1 MAGFSIGFLSGILG
15 GLLGIG
21 GAVVMIPLMV
31 GFLKLGQHRA
41 HGTSLVAVVF
51 TGVSGAV
58 YYALHAM
65 TDLTA
70 ALLIVPTAMIT
81 ASAGARFATALPE
94 WKLKRSFGAFQI
106 TIACLLAAKPYLPQV
121 SAVPDMSLWK
131 AVVLLFTGVFTGF
144 LSGMMGVG
152 GGAIMVPALIL
163 LLGYGQHIA
172 QGTSLVAMIPA
183 GTAGCATHWKLGNIQ
198 KELLPGL
205 VAGAVVGTYLG
216 AAAANLLPDGQL
228 RVAFAVVLVLMGVRN
243 LKTAVPCEIE
253 GAGGP
258 WQRVDVVS
266 PAATVRH
273 QGTKRAAP

>member
-1 MAGFSIGFLSGILG
+1 MAGFLIGCLSGILG

-31 GFLKLGQHRA
+31 SFLKLGQHRA

-51 TGVSGAV
+51 TGVSGAA
-58 YYALHAM
+58 YYASHAM

-106 TIACLLAAKPYLPQV
+106 AIACLLAAKPHLPQL
-121 SAVPDMSLWK
+121 SAVLGMSILK
-131 AVVLLFTGVFTGF
+131 AAILLLTGVFTGF

-163 LLGYGQHIA
+163 LLGYGQHMA

-183 GTAGCATHWKLGNIQ
+183 GAAGSLTHWKLGNIQ
-198 KELLPGL
+198 KDLLGGL

-228 RVAFAVVLVLMGVRN
+228 RAAFAIVLILMGVRN
-243 LKTAVPCEIE
+243 LITAAP
-253 GAGGP
+253 GP
-258 WQRVDVVS
+258 AEVVS
-266 PAATVRH
+266 ASWPRGETVPVSASAPKEP
-273 QGTKRAAP
+273 KRVSP